1 MTSVSVEANLLI
13 ATLDTWC
20 LTAPGSLGLK
30 LTTRETSKTMH
41 PAMEL
46 KGFQVQA
53 LLPCNII
60 RFFPNPTTP
69 STLDSLSLLSSWM
82 NVRARATFRMTE
94 AS

>member
-1 MTSVSVEANLLI
+1 MTSVLEANLLI

-20 LTAPGSLGLK
+20 LTAQDLLGLK
-30 LTTRETSKTMH
+30 LATKGTTKPMH
-41 PAMEL
+41 PAIEL

-53 LLPCNII
+53 LLPCNIV

-82 NVRARATFRMTE
+82 NAGARATFRMTE
-94 AS
+94 VS